1 MIDSEQ
7 LKQNVV
13 KAVEE
18 IRATNPM
25 AGSITNT
32 VTIDF
37 VANAQLAVGGSAA
50 MVYLPDEG
58 EALVAGGGAIY
69 LNMGT
74 LFPIYEQTIPRA
86 AKAAH
91 DAGKPWVLDP
101 VGLGIGSL
109 RTQLVN
115 ELKQYKPA
123 IVRGNASEII
133 ALAGLWGL
141 EGEAA
146 DLSRVRGVD
155 TTDTVDAARDA
166 AVALARYTGG
176 AVVVSGEVDLITDG
190 TTVAKSHGGSPL
202 MSKITGC
209 GCSQGGVLAVYACV
223 TDPFT
228 AAICGTAVYNVA
240 GSRAAAVADAPASFK
255 VAFIDELYRA
265 TAQDI
270 ADNQLE
276 LEEASAKSEPATAA
290 RMNTL
295 VAVAIAPCGTGDE
308 LSAEVA
314 EVVRVIR
321 ESGLPNRTTS
331 MFTEIEGDW
340 DEVMQVVRDAT
351 FVLASKGIR
360 IEVVLKADIRPGFTD
375 TMTGKLERM
384 EAQIKKQ
391 EETR

>member
-1 MIDSEQ
+1 
-7 LKQNVV
+7 
-13 KAVEE
+13 
-18 IRATNPM
+18 M
-25 AGSITNT
+25 AHRRHG
-32 VTIDF
+32 
-37 VANAQLAVGGSAA
+37 AA
-50 MVYLPDEG
+50 G
-58 EALVAGGGAIY
+58 AARSAIY

-74 LFPIYEQTIPRA
+74 LFPIYEETIPRA

-109 RTQLVN
+109 RTQLVG

-209 GCSQGGVLAVYACV
+209 GCSQGGVLAVYACA

-228 AAICGTAVYNVA
+228 AAICGTGVYNVA
-240 GSRAAAVADAPASFK
+240 GTRAAAVADAPASFK

-265 TAQDI
+265 LPTTNSSSRRHKPCPSPQPM
-270 ADNQLE
+270 
-276 LEEASAKSEPATAA
+276 PA
-290 RMNTL
+290 
-295 VAVAIAPCGTGDE
+295 
-308 LSAEVA
+308 
-314 EVVRVIR
+314 
-321 ESGLPNRTTS
+321 
-331 MFTEIEGDW
+331 
-340 DEVMQVVRDAT
+340 
-351 FVLASKGIR
+351 
-360 IEVVLKADIRPGFTD
+360 
-375 TMTGKLERM
+375 
-384 EAQIKKQ
+384 
-391 EETR
+391 